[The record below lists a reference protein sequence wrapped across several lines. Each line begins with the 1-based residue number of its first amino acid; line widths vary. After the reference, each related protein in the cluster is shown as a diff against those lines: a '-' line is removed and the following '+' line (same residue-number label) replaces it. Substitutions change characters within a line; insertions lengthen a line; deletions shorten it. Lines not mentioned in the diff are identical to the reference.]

1 MKYNFASL
9 LFFVFL
15 QGYSQ
20 KNTSQV
26 FNAKH
31 INQLYIYT
39 EEVFKIN
46 IHTSNTKQVVLTSH
60 SEGEYFNDIA
70 LNMEM
75 QEDKLI
81 LTSKFREILQSGY
94 DKLSAHKVFSLEIN
108 LEVPE
113 GMEVFIRS
121 NSASVTASGDFS
133 ELNVELKSGSCHLN
147 NFQGNAVVNTYN
159 GLIEVATHDAIITA
173 NSRNGEVIL
182 PEFQTGKHMLKLT
195 SINGDIRVLK
205 N

>member
-1 MKYNFASL
+1 MKYICSL
-9 LFFVFL
+9 FIFFIFL
-15 QGYSQ
+15 SGYSQ
-20 KNTSQV
+20 KNTSQT
-26 FNAKH
+26 FNAEQ

-46 IHTSNTKQVVLTSH
+46 VHTSNTQQVVLSSH

-70 LNMEM
+70 LNMELL
-75 QEDKLI
+75 EDKMV

-94 DKLSAHKVFSLEIN
+94 DKLSAHKVFSLEID
-108 LEVPE
+108 LEIPE

-121 NSASVTASGDFS
+121 NNSSVTANGNFKA
-133 ELNVELKSGSCHLN
+133 LKVELKSGSCHLH
-147 NFQGNAVVNTYN
+147 NFLGNAIINTYN
-159 GLIEVATHDAIITA
+159 GPIEVTTQDAIITA

-182 PEFQTGKHMLKLT
+182 PKFETGKHVLKLT